1 MDTLYRQVTQDYRY
15 FGKNVG
21 GIWLKTNNLEQVASK
36 DPVFEKAYN
45 NLIYYVTF
53 CEFPLQKVLLYIQ
66 KFLSK
71 SEFDTYKEYDHF
83 RMVATLCFLY
93 CIERCLV
100 AASNSH
106 SSLGDEE
113 PIDMSNVIFSGSKII
128 FSVGLIDDDYTEY
141 TPHIRSGLKKIVSD
155 LKRLGFDIL
164 LKENSGYYVFTLS
177 LRSFD
182 DYKER
187 VERRLELDDEYNSG
201 MRKPFNFDD
210 PLAGLEKAY

>member
-21 GIWLKTNNLEQVASK
+21 GIWLNSNNLERVASK
-36 DPVFEKAYN
+36 EPTFKKLHN
-45 NLIYYVTF
+45 NLLYYATY

-71 SEFDTYKEYDHF
+71 SEFETYKEYDHF

-106 SSLGDEE
+106 SNSIGDE
-113 PIDMSNVIFSGSKII
+113 PIDMSNVIFSGNKLT
-128 FSVGLIDDDYTEY
+128 FSVGSIDDDYTEY
-141 TPHIRSGLKKIVSD
+141 TPHIRSGLKKVVSD
-155 LKRLGFDIL
+155 LKRLGFDIN

-182 DYKER
+182 EYKESI
-187 VERRLELDDEYNSG
+187 EKHLQFDIDYENGKIE
-201 MRKPFNFDD
+201 PFNFDD